1 MTSTNGEPR
10 AGRGTTGSFG
20 VGLIAG
26 AALGV
31 GLVLLVAPAIRKAL
45 RKEIAERIRTAGA
58 AGLREVRRNWESPTD
73 PRRSDLAGAD
83 GLLDV
88 VDGDQTV

>member
-1 MTSTNGEPR
+1 MTSTNGKSR
-10 AGRGTTGSFG
+10 AGGVTTMSFG
-20 VGLIAG
+20 IGLIAG

-31 GLVLLVAPAIRKAL
+31 GLVLLAAPTMRKAL
-45 RKEIAERIRTAGA
+45 RKDIVDRARTATT
-58 AGLREVRRNWESPTD
+58 AGLREVRRNWATPTD

-88 VDGDQTV
+88 VDGDQRV